1 MKDMK
6 VERLKAEEK
15 NSGKNLAEGFNI
27 TDNQLSQRE
36 L

>member
-15 NSGKNLAEGFNI
+15 NSGKNLEGFNI